1 MREVVRLRH
10 SEQQLREQNEELAE
24 GQALLADAR
33 DDFSELYDWAPLPL
47 LTLSAQGAIRS
58 ANLATAELFERERSW
73 LVGRSFR
80 ILFHEP
86 DRPQLGT
93 WLSAKGGVRDCRT
106 KLVLPNEALVDVLVS
121 RRHSLRKTGVSHVSL
136 VDLRAAAGA
145 ATAQPSGD
153 RQTPARSRV
162 LLVED
167 DLETAETMQELL
179 ERHGYAV
186 VAADS
191 VGAAVEV
198 DLTRVDAIVSDIVLP
213 DGMGTDL
220 LRRLKRERDVPAIAF
235 SGRSK
240 QADIE
245 RAKEAGFDLFLAK
258 PVDFPQL
265 LTALGA
271 LLASRNTETAAA
283 SLPFQQARTL

>member
-93 WLSAKGGVRDCRT
+93 WLGAKGGVRDCRT